1 MTVLE
6 LIWIVLGVRAP
17 DHCTEGQLGAL
28 PSSSA
33 PPHFHGEVQGLGFRL
48 VGPHGVWHF
57 QMYSTSAGVSGE
69 RVLPLQSQLAEHWQ
83 DIGPDPATFLLCWAA
98 KR

>member
-33 PPHFHGEVQGLGFRL
+33 PSLPWR
-48 VGPHGVWHF
+48 
-57 QMYSTSAGVSGE
+57 SAGVGVQAGWLS
-69 RVLPLQSQLAEHWQ
+69 RCMAFSDVLHFCWGVWGKGAPTAELTSRALARHWARPCH
-83 DIGPDPATFLLCWAA
+83 ILALLGS
-98 KR
+98 